1 LRDGSAGK
9 VRTRPLDLDPETFR
23 ALGHRLVDR
32 LAGFLQELPSRRV
45 HPGESAAAL
54 RARLGTGGLPQT
66 GSDPGAV
73 LDDAADLLL
82 QHSLFNGHP
91 RFMAY
96 ITSSAAPLGALA
108 DLLAS
113 SVNPNCGSFGLAP
126 MGTLIEEQA
135 VRWIAELLGLPAG
148 TGGILVSGG
157 NMANL
162 VAYWTA
168 RAACAGR
175 DVRAEGLSGG
185 HPLLTAYCSTETH
198 TWIQKAAD
206 LSGLG
211 TSELRWISVER
222 DGRMNVA
229 ELKARVAEDRHAGH
243 RPFFVVGT
251 AGTVS
256 TGAVDPLREIL
267 DFCRA
272 ERIWFHV
279 DGAYGAP
286 AAIVPGTPTDLE
298 AMADADSVAID
309 PHKWLY
315 APLEVGCTLVRDPAH
330 LHGAFGYQPTYYHF
344 DTDEPDP
351 PPNYFELG
359 PQNSRGLRAL
369 KVWMGLRQA
378 GREGLVQMIADDMQ
392 LAGDLYALAAE
403 HPEIEPVSH
412 ALSITTFR
420 YIPPG
425 VDRQADDQRALNVL
439 NERVLDA
446 LQRSGRAYVSNAVV
460 NGRYVLR
467 ACIVNF
473 RTERPDLEALVEAVV
488 DIGRD
493 LSSAR

>member
-1 LRDGSAGK
+1 
-9 VRTRPLDLDPETFR
+9 VRTRPLELDPETFR

-32 LAGFLQELPSRRV
+32 LAGFLEELASRPV

-54 RARLGTGGLPQT
+54 RARLGGGGVPEA
-66 GSDPGAV
+66 GSDPAAILDEAV
-73 LDDAADLLL
+73 DLLL
-82 QHSLFNGHP
+82 QHSVFNGHP
-91 RFMAY
+91 RFMGY

-108 DLLAS
+108 DLLTAT
-113 SVNPNCGSFGLAP
+113 VNPNCGSFGLSP
-126 MGTLIEEQA
+126 IGTLIEEQS

-162 VAYWTA
+162 VAYWAA
-168 RAACAGR
+168 RAAGAGR
-175 DVRAEGLSGG
+175 NVRVEGLSGDR
-185 HPLLTAYCSTETH
+185 PLLTAYCSTETH

-211 TSELRWISVER
+211 TGELRWIPVER
-222 DGRMNVA
+222 DGRMSIA
-229 ELKARVAEDRHAGH
+229 ALRLRIGEDRAAGH
-243 RPFFVVGT
+243 RPFLVVGT

-256 TGAVDPLREIL
+256 TGAVDPLREIR
-267 DFCRA
+267 DVCRD

-286 AAIVPGTPTDLE
+286 AVIVPGTPTDLD

-315 APLEVGCTLVRDPAH
+315 APLEVGCTLVRNPAH
-330 LHGAFGYQPTYYHF
+330 LHDAFGYTPDYYHF
-344 DTDEPDP
+344 DTDEPSP

-378 GREGLVQMIADDMQ
+378 GREGLAESIAADMR
-392 LAGDLYALAAE
+392 LSRELFALAE
-403 HPEIEPVSH
+403 DHPEIEAVSQG
-412 ALSITTFR
+412 LSITTFR
-420 YIPPG
+420 YVPPG
-425 VDRQADDQRALNVL
+425 VDRRAEDQRALNAL
-439 NERVLDA
+439 NERLLDA
-446 LQRSGRAYVSNAVV
+446 LQQSGRAYVSNALV

-473 RTERPDLEALVEAVV
+473 RTDRPDLEALIEAVV
-488 DIGRD
+488 DIGRHVA
-493 LSSAR
+493 SAS

>member
-1 LRDGSAGK
+1 
-9 VRTRPLDLDPETFR
+9 VRTRPLELDPETFR

-32 LAGFLQELPSRRV
+32 LAGFLEELPSRRV

-54 RARLGTGGLPQT
+54 RARLGGGRVPET
-66 GSDPGAV
+66 GSDPAAILDEAV
-73 LDDAADLLL
+73 DLLL
-82 QHSLFNGHP
+82 HHSVLNGHP
-91 RFMAY
+91 RFMGY

-108 DLLAS
+108 DLLTAT
-113 SVNPNCGSFGLAP
+113 VNPNCGSFGLSP
-126 MGTLIEEQA
+126 IGTLIEEQS

-162 VAYWTA
+162 VAYWAA
-168 RAACAGR
+168 RAAGAGR
-175 DVRAEGLSGG
+175 DVRVEGLSGG
-185 HPLLTAYCSTETH
+185 RPLLTAYCSTETH

-211 TSELRWISVER
+211 TGELRWIPVET

-229 ELKARVAEDRHAGH
+229 ALRRRIAEDRAAGH
-243 RPFFVVGT
+243 RPFLVVGT

-256 TGAVDPLREIL
+256 TGAVDPLREIR
-267 DFCRA
+267 DVCRH
-272 ERIWFHV
+272 ERLWFHV

-286 AAIVPGTPTDLE
+286 AVIVPGTPTDLE

-315 APLEVGCTLVRDPAH
+315 APLEVGCTLVRDPSH
-330 LHGAFGYQPTYYHF
+330 LHGAFGYTPTYYHF
-344 DTDEPDP
+344 ESDEPSP

-359 PQNSRGLRAL
+359 PQNSRALRAL

-378 GREGLVQMIADDMQ
+378 GRDGLAHSIADDMR
-392 LAGDLYALAAE
+392 LSRELFALAKD
-403 HPEIEPVSH
+403 HPEIEAVSQG
-412 ALSITTFR
+412 LSITTFR
-420 YIPPG
+420 YVPPD
-425 VDRQADDQRALNVL
+425 VDRRPDDQSALNVL
-439 NERVLDA
+439 NERLLDA
-446 LQRSGRAYVSNAVV
+446 LQWSGRAYVSNALV

-473 RTERPDLEALVEAVV
+473 RTDRPDLEALIEAVV
-488 DIGRD
+488 DIGRG
-493 LSSAR
+493 LASAR

>member
-1 LRDGSAGK
+1 
-9 VRTRPLDLDPETFR
+9 VRTRPLELDPETFR

-32 LAGFLQELPSRRV
+32 LAGFLEELPSRRV

-54 RARLGTGGLPQT
+54 RARLGGGRVPET
-66 GSDPGAV
+66 GSDPAAILDEAV
-73 LDDAADLLL
+73 DLLL
-82 QHSLFNGHP
+82 HHSVLNGHP
-91 RFMAY
+91 RFMGY

-108 DLLAS
+108 DLLTAT
-113 SVNPNCGSFGLAP
+113 VNPNCGSFGLSP
-126 MGTLIEEQA
+126 IGTLIEEQS

-162 VAYWTA
+162 VAYWAA
-168 RAACAGR
+168 RAAGAGR
-175 DVRAEGLSGG
+175 DVRVEGLSGG
-185 HPLLTAYCSTETH
+185 RPLLTAYCSTETH

-211 TSELRWISVER
+211 TGELRWIPVET

-229 ELKARVAEDRHAGH
+229 ALRRRIAEDRAAGH
-243 RPFFVVGT
+243 RPFLVVGT

-256 TGAVDPLREIL
+256 TGAVDPLREIR
-267 DFCRA
+267 DVCRH
-272 ERIWFHV
+272 ERLWFHV

-286 AAIVPGTPTDLE
+286 AVIVPGTPTDLE

-315 APLEVGCTLVRDPAH
+315 APLEVGCTLVRDPSH
-330 LHGAFGYQPTYYHF
+330 LHGAFGYTPTYYHF
-344 DTDEPDP
+344 ESDEPSP

-359 PQNSRGLRAL
+359 PQNSRALRAL

-378 GREGLVQMIADDMQ
+378 GRDGLAHSIADDMR
-392 LAGDLYALAAE
+392 LSRELFALAKD
-403 HPEIEPVSH
+403 HPEIEAVSQG
-412 ALSITTFR
+412 LSITTFR
-420 YIPPG
+420 YVPPD
-425 VDRQADDQRALNVL
+425 VDRRADDQSALNAL
-439 NERVLDA
+439 NERLLDA
-446 LQRSGRAYVSNAVV
+446 LQWSGRAYISNALV

-473 RTERPDLEALVEAVV
+473 RTDRPDLEALIEAVV
-488 DIGRD
+488 DIGRG
-493 LSSAR
+493 LASAR

>member
-1 LRDGSAGK
+1 M
-9 VRTRPLDLDPETFR
+9 RTRPLELDPETFR

-32 LAGFLQELPSRRV
+32 LAGFLEELPSRRV

-54 RARLGTGGLPQT
+54 RARLGGGRVPET
-66 GSDPGAV
+66 GSDPAAILDEAV
-73 LDDAADLLL
+73 DLLL
-82 QHSLFNGHP
+82 HHSVLNGHP
-91 RFMAY
+91 RFMGY

-108 DLLAS
+108 DLLTAT
-113 SVNPNCGSFGLAP
+113 VNPNCGSFGLSP
-126 MGTLIEEQA
+126 IGTLIEEQS

-162 VAYWTA
+162 VAYWAA
-168 RAACAGR
+168 RAAGAGR
-175 DVRAEGLSGG
+175 DVRVEGLSGG
-185 HPLLTAYCSTETH
+185 RPLLTAYCSTETH

-211 TSELRWISVER
+211 TGELRWIPVET

-229 ELKARVAEDRHAGH
+229 ALRRRIAEDRAAGH
-243 RPFFVVGT
+243 RPFLVVGT

-256 TGAVDPLREIL
+256 TGAVDPLREIR
-267 DFCRA
+267 DVCRH
-272 ERIWFHV
+272 ERLWFHV

-286 AAIVPGTPTDLE
+286 AVIVPGTPTDLE

-315 APLEVGCTLVRDPAH
+315 APLEVGCTLVRDPSH
-330 LHGAFGYQPTYYHF
+330 LHGAFGYTPTYYHF
-344 DTDEPDP
+344 ESDEPSP

-359 PQNSRGLRAL
+359 PQNSRALRAL

-378 GREGLVQMIADDMQ
+378 GRDGLAHSIADDMR
-392 LAGDLYALAAE
+392 LSRELFALAKD
-403 HPEIEPVSH
+403 HPEIEAVSQG
-412 ALSITTFR
+412 LSITTFR
-420 YIPPG
+420 YVPPD
-425 VDRQADDQRALNVL
+425 VDRRPDDQSALNVL
-439 NERVLDA
+439 NERLLDA
-446 LQRSGRAYVSNAVV
+446 LQWSGRAYVSNALV

-473 RTERPDLEALVEAVV
+473 RTDRPDLEALIEAVV
-488 DIGRD
+488 DIGRG
-493 LSSAR
+493 LASAR

>member
-1 LRDGSAGK
+1 M
-9 VRTRPLDLDPETFR
+9 RTRPLELDPETFR

-32 LAGFLQELPSRRV
+32 LAGFLEELPSRRV

-54 RARLGTGGLPQT
+54 RARLGGGRVPET
-66 GSDPGAV
+66 GSDPAAILDEAV
-73 LDDAADLLL
+73 DLLL
-82 QHSLFNGHP
+82 HHSVLNGHP
-91 RFMAY
+91 RFMGY

-108 DLLAS
+108 DLLTAT
-113 SVNPNCGSFGLAP
+113 VNPNCGSFGLSP
-126 MGTLIEEQA
+126 IGTLIEEQS

-162 VAYWTA
+162 VAYWAA
-168 RAACAGR
+168 RAAGAGR
-175 DVRAEGLSGG
+175 DVRVEGLSGG
-185 HPLLTAYCSTETH
+185 RPLLTAYCSTETH

-211 TSELRWISVER
+211 TGELRWIPVET

-229 ELKARVAEDRHAGH
+229 ALRRRIAEDRAAGH
-243 RPFFVVGT
+243 RPFLVVGT

-256 TGAVDPLREIL
+256 TGAVDPLREIR
-267 DFCRA
+267 DVCRH
-272 ERIWFHV
+272 ERLWFHV

-286 AAIVPGTPTDLE
+286 AVIVPGTPTDLE

-315 APLEVGCTLVRDPAH
+315 APLEVGCTLVRDPSH
-330 LHGAFGYQPTYYHF
+330 LHGAFGYTPTYYHF
-344 DTDEPDP
+344 ESDEPSP

-359 PQNSRGLRAL
+359 PQNSRALRAL

-378 GREGLVQMIADDMQ
+378 GRDGLAHSIADDMR
-392 LAGDLYALAAE
+392 LSRELFALAKD
-403 HPEIEPVSH
+403 HPEIEAVSQG
-412 ALSITTFR
+412 LSITTFR
-420 YIPPG
+420 YVPPD
-425 VDRQADDQRALNVL
+425 VDRRADDQSALNVL
-439 NERVLDA
+439 NERLLDA
-446 LQRSGRAYVSNAVV
+446 LQWSGRAYVSNALV

-473 RTERPDLEALVEAVV
+473 RTDRPDLEALIEAVV
-488 DIGRD
+488 DIGRG
-493 LSSAR
+493 LASAR

>member
-1 LRDGSAGK
+1 M
-9 VRTRPLDLDPETFR
+9 RTRPLELDPETFR

-32 LAGFLQELPSRRV
+32 LAGFLEELPSRRV

-54 RARLGTGGLPQT
+54 RARLGGGRVPET
-66 GSDPGAV
+66 GSDPAAILDEAV
-73 LDDAADLLL
+73 DLLL
-82 QHSLFNGHP
+82 HHSVLNGHP
-91 RFMAY
+91 RFMGY

-108 DLLAS
+108 DLLTAT
-113 SVNPNCGSFGLAP
+113 VNPNCGSFGLSP
-126 MGTLIEEQA
+126 IGTLIEEQS

-162 VAYWTA
+162 VAYWAA
-168 RAACAGR
+168 RAAGAGR
-175 DVRAEGLSGG
+175 DVRVEGLSGG
-185 HPLLTAYCSTETH
+185 RPLLTAYCSTETH

-211 TSELRWISVER
+211 TGELRWIPVET

-229 ELKARVAEDRHAGH
+229 ALRRRIAEDRAAGH
-243 RPFFVVGT
+243 RPFLVVGT

-256 TGAVDPLREIL
+256 TGAVDPLREIR
-267 DFCRA
+267 DVCRH
-272 ERIWFHV
+272 ERLWFHV

-286 AAIVPGTPTDLE
+286 AVIVPGTPTDLE

-315 APLEVGCTLVRDPAH
+315 APLEVGCTLVRDPSH
-330 LHGAFGYQPTYYHF
+330 LHGAFGYTPTYYHF
-344 DTDEPDP
+344 ESDEPSP

-359 PQNSRGLRAL
+359 PQNSRALRAL

-378 GREGLVQMIADDMQ
+378 GRDGLAHSIADDMR
-392 LAGDLYALAAE
+392 LSRELFALAKD
-403 HPEIEPVSH
+403 HPEIEAVSQG
-412 ALSITTFR
+412 LSITTFR
-420 YIPPG
+420 YVPPD
-425 VDRQADDQRALNVL
+425 VDRRPDDQSALNVL
-439 NERVLDA
+439 NERLLDA
-446 LQRSGRAYVSNAVV
+446 LQWSGRAYVSNALV

-473 RTERPDLEALVEAVV
+473 RTDRPDLEALIEAVV
-488 DIGRD
+488 DIGRE
-493 LSSAR
+493 LASAR

>member
-1 LRDGSAGK
+1 
-9 VRTRPLDLDPETFR
+9 VRTKPLELDPETFR

-54 RARLGTGGLPQT
+54 RARLGGGSVPQA
-66 GSDPGAV
+66 GSDPAAI
-73 LDDAADLLL
+73 LDEAIDLLL
-82 QHSLFNGHP
+82 QHSVFNGHP
-91 RFMAY
+91 RFMGY

-108 DLLAS
+108 DLLAAT
-113 SVNPNCGSFGLAP
+113 VNPNCGSFGLSP
-126 MGTLIEEQA
+126 IGTLIEEQS

-162 VAYWTA
+162 VAYWAA
-168 RAACAGR
+168 RAAGAGR
-175 DVRAEGLSGG
+175 NVRVEGLSGNR
-185 HPLLTAYCSTETH
+185 PLLTAYCSTETH
-198 TWIQKAAD
+198 TWVQKAAD

-211 TSELRWISVER
+211 TGELRWIPVES

-229 ELKARVAEDRHAGH
+229 ALRRRIGEDRAAGH
-243 RPFFVVGT
+243 RPCLVVGT

-256 TGAVDPLREIL
+256 TGVVDPLREIR
-267 DFCRA
+267 DVCRDDKL
-272 ERIWFHV
+272 WFHV

-286 AAIVPGTPTDLE
+286 AVIVPGTPADLE

-315 APLEVGCTLVRDPAH
+315 APLEVGCTLVRNPAH
-330 LHGAFGYQPTYYHF
+330 LHDAFGYNPAYYHF
-344 DTDEPDP
+344 ETDEPSP

-359 PQNSRGLRAL
+359 PQNSRALRAL

-378 GREGLVQMIADDMQ
+378 GRDGLAQSIADDIRLSRELFE
-392 LAGDLYALAAE
+392 LAEG
-403 HPEIEPVSH
+403 HPEIEAVSQG
-412 ALSITTFR
+412 LSITTFR
-420 YIPPG
+420 YVPPG
-425 VDRQADDQRALNVL
+425 VDRRVDDQRALNAL
-439 NERVLDA
+439 NERLLDA
-446 LQRSGRAYVSNAVV
+446 LQRSGRAYVSNALV

-473 RTERPDLEALVEAVV
+473 RTDRPDLEALIEAVV
-488 DIGRD
+488 DIGRE
-493 LSSAR
+493 LASAR